1 MASLVVSRR
10 ALQLALAGAGVSAAL
25 LALYLRWRAAR
36 RQQTRCDLA
45 GAVGGLALDYPPSNG
60 CCACACHQAV
70 ASMSGAPAAA
80 LPAAPASSS
89 RRSRVGGGSRSKR
102 DSIRSGV
109 AGSHRRL
116 RLDEIDDA
124 VPCTDSGGGDGAR
137 SGIEALHRVITDLE
151 TSLESFDGLGDV
163 RGGAASE
170 SELLTELR
178 QLLETAYSIRER
190 AKQRALDV
198 DEAYLPSTDV
208 SDEDGDSDADSFVS
222 ALEQLDISDLDDQKR
237 QASDNAHLYRAA
249 LLELEHGSVPFRKLR
264 TANLGCSTDTEYLAR
279 LHCIRLAMD
288 QLMADRA
295 SANWFRVTGRELGAL
310 LLDRLGCDVQPFE
323 AAYRD
328 LLQFLDSPDAP
339 DAIRR
344 DLEPRGVRVFGLYD
358 IAFDYMLLD
367 AFEELASPPPS
378 IVSVLQNRWLSAGFK
393 RTALDSTV
401 WTLVLA
407 KRKMLGGA
415 RGFSYH
421 FYGLVASLGPALAWG
436 FLGPDQRA
444 NRICEA
450 LRSTATQFAEDLF
463 SPKQVRFTTV
473 EELAADVLTCAQ
485 RSVRLM
491 RDRLAAC
498 D

>member
-1 MASLVVSRR
+1 VARCPE
-10 ALQLALAGAGVSAAL
+10 
-25 LALYLRWRAAR
+25 LRPR
-36 RQQTRCDLA
+36 
-45 GAVGGLALDYPPSNG
+45 
-60 CCACACHQAV
+60 
-70 ASMSGAPAAA
+70 A

-124 VPCTDSGGGDGAR
+124 VPCTTAAAARRAR

-310 LLDRLGCDVQPFE
+310 LLDRLGCDVQPSWTPPTP
-323 AAYRD
+323 A
-328 LLQFLDSPDAP
+328 

-393 RTALDSTV
+393 RTALDS
-401 WTLVLA
+401 
-407 KRKMLGGA
+407 
-415 RGFSYH
+415 
-421 FYGLVASLGPALAWG
+421 
-436 FLGPDQRA
+436 
-444 NRICEA
+444 
-450 LRSTATQFAEDLF
+450 
-463 SPKQVRFTTV
+463 
-473 EELAADVLTCAQ
+473 
-485 RSVRLM
+485 
-491 RDRLAAC
+491 
-498 D
+498 

>member
-36 RQQTRCDLA
+36 RQQTRRDLA

-102 DSIRSGV
+102 GSIRSGV

-264 TANLGCSTDTEYLAR
+264 TVNLGCSTDTEYLAR

-415 RGFSYH
+415 RGFYH

-491 RDRLAAC
+491 CDRLAAC